1 MIIDQQAAHERV
13 LYERMLERIEQQ
25 KASSQ
30 QQLFPQTVNL
40 SAPDAELIKE
50 LLEEFSLFGFQ
61 MEHFGQNS
69 YIIRGIPADLVD
81 ENIQTLI
88 ENVLENFKNNQLG
101 LKVDKKNNLTRA
113 MARNMAVKPG
123 KVLMPEEMQSLVDD
137 LFSCQVPNVSPS
149 GKTIII
155 TIQSDEIEKRFGN

>member
-1 MIIDQQAAHERV
+1 
-13 LYERMLERIEQQ
+13 
-25 KASSQ
+25 
-30 QQLFPQTVNL
+30 
-40 SAPDAELIKE
+40 
-50 LLEEFSLFGFQ
+50 
-61 MEHFGQNS
+61 
-69 YIIRGIPADLVD
+69 
-81 ENIQTLI
+81 
-88 ENVLENFKNNQLG
+88 
-101 LKVDKKNNLTRA
+101 

>member
-1 MIIDQQAAHERV
+1 
-13 LYERMLERIEQQ
+13 
-25 KASSQ
+25 
-30 QQLFPQTVNL
+30 
-40 SAPDAELIKE
+40 
-50 LLEEFSLFGFQ
+50 
-61 MEHFGQNS
+61 
-69 YIIRGIPADLVD
+69 
-81 ENIQTLI
+81 
-88 ENVLENFKNNQLG
+88 VLENFKNNQLG